1 MAAGGRCQDLLQISM
16 LDQLDTRT
24 GSWNVFVRQS
34 RNGGRTFGPTKQV
47 SSYVPRLSIS
57 DAGGILIAVR

>member
-47 SSYVPRLSIS
+47 SSYVPGYPYLTP
-57 DAGGILIAVR
+57 AGF